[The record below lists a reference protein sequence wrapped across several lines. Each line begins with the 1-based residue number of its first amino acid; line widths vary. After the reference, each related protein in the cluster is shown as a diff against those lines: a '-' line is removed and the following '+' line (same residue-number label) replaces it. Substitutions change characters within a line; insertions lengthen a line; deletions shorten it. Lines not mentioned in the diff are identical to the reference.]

1 MGAMQRRKGKV
12 YEREVARILRAEF
25 PAADVR
31 RTSQADRAGNSDVIV
46 TGAPLLE
53 QLWLELNDARDPDP
67 LAKLQQAE
75 RDIGLA
81 RPSSGGVALRLPVV
95 IWHRIRERSHQ
106 VTTRLWVLDVLRG
119 RPHGAF
125 EKLAEN
131 GPLHVNL
138 DEAAV
143 TLDLGEFIEILK
155 PIATG
160 QRRRPT
166 EP

>member
-25 PAADVR
+25 PTADVR

-53 QLWLELNDARDPDP
+53 QLWLELNDARDPNP
-67 LAKLQQAE
+67 LVKLQQAE
-75 RDIGLA
+75 HDIELA
-81 RPSSGGVALRLPVV
+81 RPSRGGVAIRLPVV

-106 VTTRLWVLDVLRG
+106 VTTRLWVLDAIRG
-119 RPHGAF
+119 CPHGAF
-125 EKLAEN
+125 EELAKH
-131 GPLHVNL
+131 GPLDVDL

-143 TLDLGEFIEILK
+143 TLDLCEFIAILK
-155 PIATG
+155 ALAT
-160 QRRRPT
+160 
-166 EP
+166 

>member
-12 YEREVARILRAEF
+12 YEREVARILRGAF

-46 TGAPLLE
+46 TGSPLFE
-53 QLWLELNDARDPDP
+53 QLWLELNDARDPNP

-75 RDIGLA
+75 HDIELA
-81 RPSSGGVALRLPVV
+81 RPSRGGVALRLPIV

-106 VTTRLWVLDVLRG
+106 VTTRLWVLDAIRG

-125 EKLAEN
+125 EELAEH
-131 GPLHVNL
+131 GPLNVDL

-143 TLDLGEFIEILK
+143 TLDLGAFIAILK
-155 PIATG
+155 ALAT
-160 QRRRPT
+160 
-166 EP
+166 